1 MANKKSTPITA
12 SIATILPREEIE
24 TLARELGVVTRQRKV
39 QVFALVTVLTMAY
52 QSGTTRT
59 IAAMR
64 ETYEKLTNTPLT
76 RNAFY
81 KRFTKALAGLLRRLV
96 LRVLEQEATGGRSI
110 AGGVLSQFRDL
121 VIVDSTVLRLKDRLS
136 KTFPACWTS
145 HTKAAAKLHMVYGV
159 GSARLSQVKLTAE
172 RVSDQTPWRKIGDWV
187 RGSLVAFDLGYCNYQ
202 LFDRI
207 EQHGGWFVTRLKRNV
222 HATIVSENRPCK
234 GTSRTMLG
242 KRLKEVL
249 PGLRRGVLDVI
260 VEVTF
265 RHRVYLGRRRY
276 AKRTF
281 RIVAVRNPKTRG
293 YHTYLTNVPASV
305 LTATEVA
312 QTYGLRW
319 QVELLFKGLKHHG
332 RLDQLPS
339 GKQEVVEC
347 FIWASLLAQL
357 LSEAL
362 FRRVRAETSTYR
374 HTPLLRWAAVL
385 SRFSMELL
393 HLALK
398 PHQTEERILFK
409 WLLRAAVDPNVN
421 RRDRAGA
428 GLLML

>member
-52 QSGTTRT
+52 RSGTTRT

-96 LRVLEQEATGGRSI
+96 FRVLEQQAKGGRSI
-110 AGGVLSQFRDL
+110 AGGALSQFRDL

-136 KTFPACWTS
+136 KTFSACWTS

-222 HATIVSENRPCK
+222 HATIVSENRPCR
-234 GTSRTMLG
+234 GASRTMLG
-242 KRLKEVL
+242 QRLKEVL
-249 PGLRRGVLDVI
+249 PGLRRGVLDGDLAESRAIPHSDSIPSRRGGDLSTSRVSRPTSLCETDVPYSGSPEPKDAGLPHVPDERAGIGPDRGGGGAVI
-260 VEVTF
+260 WLAMAGGAALQGSQASRATGPTSERETGSGGVL
-265 RHRVYLGRRRY
+265 HLGLGVG
-276 AKRTF
+276 A
-281 RIVAVRNPKTRG
+281 
-293 YHTYLTNVPASV
+293 
-305 LTATEVA
+305 
-312 QTYGLRW
+312 
-319 QVELLFKGLKHHG
+319 
-332 RLDQLPS
+332 
-339 GKQEVVEC
+339 VVERST
-347 FIWASLLAQL
+347 ISPGPGRD
-357 LSEAL
+357 LSPPAH
-362 FRRVRAETSTYR
+362 A
-374 HTPLLRWAAVL
+374 PAAMGCGTVTVL
-385 SRFSMELL
+385 
-393 HLALK
+393 
-398 PHQTEERILFK
+398 
-409 WLLRAAVDPNVN
+409 V
-421 RRDRAGA
+421 
-428 GLLML
+428 

>member
-52 QSGTTRT
+52 RSGTTRT

-96 LRVLEQEATGGRSI
+96 LRVLEQEATGGRGI

-136 KTFPACWTS
+136 KTFSACWTS

-222 HATIVSENRPCK
+222 HATIVSENRSCRDA
-234 GTSRTMLG
+234 SRTMLG

-265 RHRVYLGRRRY
+265 RHRAYLGRRRY

-281 RIVAVRNPKTRG
+281 RVVAVRNPKTRG

-305 LTATEVA
+305 LTATEVV

-362 FRRVRAETSTYR
+362 HRRVRAETSPHR

-385 SRFSMELL
+385 SRFSFDLL
-393 HLALK
+393 RLALK

-421 RRDRAGA
+421 RPDRAGA
-428 GLLML
+428 GLLRL